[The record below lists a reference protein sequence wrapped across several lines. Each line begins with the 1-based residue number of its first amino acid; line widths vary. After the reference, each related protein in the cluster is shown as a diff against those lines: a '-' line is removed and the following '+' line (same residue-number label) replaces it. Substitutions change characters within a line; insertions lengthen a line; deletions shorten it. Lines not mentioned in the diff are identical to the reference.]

1 MGMGAAEVSTEK
13 KVENDRYR
21 AIENEYR
28 STTKHIYP
36 EYFVIDADR
45 HIIEPPAAFNKFLD
59 KKYAEAA
66 VKEVPDN
73 FGATRLMIEG
83 RLYQKPRG
91 FGSGRPQGTA
101 DHRPRGVPLTYREAH
116 EHVYANR
123 DEDMDR
129 TGIDMALWIPTMGVF
144 LPDVLDRDLQYA
156 YVRSFNEWIATVW
169 ATSKRHMWCA
179 SIPLDTKM
187 AVAEIERVAE
197 MGAHAIVMRPN
208 VMQGVRWW
216 NPDWDPVWEA
226 MEEARLPLV
235 FHEGTGTYHA
245 SYSTDYKF
253 DHYWLTHTVS
263 HPCEMAT
270 GLVGIIGMGVLERH
284 PGLKVLLCEGGATW
298 VPFFLGRMDD
308 HFEDR
313 PGENETISR
322 LPSEYFRDQ
331 CCICT
336 FEPQEP
342 LLQATMEWLGGRNM
356 ACTSDYPHWD
366 SSGVSGVEQY
376 LNEFPDFDEET
387 RNRFFSQNAI
397 DVLGTL

>member
-1 MGMGAAEVSTEK
+1 MAEPAKNLSGQ
-13 KVENDRYR
+13 NRYQTI
-21 AIENEYR
+21 AEEYR
-28 STTKHIYP
+28 SPSKKIRP

-45 HIIEPPAAFNKFLD
+45 HIIEPPEAFNKYLD
-59 KKYAEAA
+59 KKYADAA
-66 VKEVPDN
+66 VKEVQDN

-91 FGSGRPQGTA
+91 FGSGRPEGTS
-101 DHRPRGVPLTYREAH
+101 DHRPRGVSLSYRDAC

-129 TGIDMALWIPTMGVF
+129 TGIDVALWIPTMGVF
-144 LPDVLDRDLQYA
+144 LPDVLDWDLQYA
-156 YVRSFNEWIATVW
+156 YMRGYNEWIANDW
-169 ATSKRHMWCA
+169 AVGKRHLWCA
-179 SIPLDTKM
+179 MIPLDPTK
-187 AVAEIERVAE
+187 AVEEIKRVAE
-197 MGAHAIVMRPN
+197 LGANAIAMRPN
-208 VMQGVRWW
+208 VMQDVRWW
-216 NPDWDPVWEA
+216 GPDWDPVWEA
-226 MEEARLPLV
+226 MVDAELPLV

-245 SYSTDYKF
+245 SYSTEYKF

-270 GLVGIIGMGVLERH
+270 GMVGIIGMGVLARH
-284 PGLKVLLCEGGATW
+284 PGLRVLLCEGGATW
-298 VPFFLGRMDD
+298 VPFFLGRLDD

-313 PGENETISR
+313 PGENTFIDR
-322 LPSEYFRDQ
+322 LPSEYFRQQ

-342 LLQATMEWLGGRNM
+342 LLKETMEWLNGRNM

-376 LNEFPDFDEET
+376 LKYYPDFDEET
-387 RNRFFSQNAI
+387 RNRFFSHNAI
-397 DVLGTL
+397 DVLGNL